1 MRGAGCWVQGG
12 KGLQWR
18 NSSSSILFPGV
29 LGCWQGT
36 GAGGRVPRQ
45 ILRLG

>member
-29 LGCWQGT
+29 LGMLAGDRSRGE
-36 GAGGRVPRQ
+36 GAQTDP
-45 ILRLG
+45 